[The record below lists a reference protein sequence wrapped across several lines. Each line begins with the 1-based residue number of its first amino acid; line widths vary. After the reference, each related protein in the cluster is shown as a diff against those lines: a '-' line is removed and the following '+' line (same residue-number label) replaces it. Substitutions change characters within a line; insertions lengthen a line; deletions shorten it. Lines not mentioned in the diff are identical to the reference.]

1 MERVMNWYGNEVTP
15 SWGPKITKAMTMAY
29 EDALARA
36 QELGLKNRYET
47 SDIIARYIV
56 QGAKRGKYDP
66 KVLADGAV
74 RFLRRD

>member
-1 MERVMNWYGNEVTP
+1 MNWYGNEVTP
-15 SWGPKITKAMTMAY
+15 TWGPKITKAMTIAY

-36 QELGLKNRYET
+36 QELGLKDRDEASN
-47 SDIIARYIV
+47 IIARYIV

-74 RFLRRD
+74 RYLRHD